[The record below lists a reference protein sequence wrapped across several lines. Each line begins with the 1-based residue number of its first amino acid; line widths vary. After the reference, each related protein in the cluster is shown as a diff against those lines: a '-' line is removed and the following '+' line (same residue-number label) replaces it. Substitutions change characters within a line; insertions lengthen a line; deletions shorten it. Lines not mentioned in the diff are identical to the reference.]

1 MTEAAIVM
9 VAPTGARKTR
19 RDHGALPIAIGD
31 TVAEAAACHAAGAS
45 VLHAHVRGDA
55 DEHVLDAGLYRELI
69 AEMASQVPEMLVQI
83 TSEAVGRYS
92 PRQQIECLQSV
103 KPRMASMCLREI
115 TADFSDSETAREFFS
130 WCVDENVHVQHI
142 VFSAAELG
150 QFFRYRELGIIP
162 DSQRCLM
169 FVLGRYNENFQSDP
183 AELDPFLQYDL
194 AGFDW
199 FTCAFGR
206 REQDCVMR
214 AIAAGG
220 HARVGFE
227 NNLYLPDG
235 ELAPNTA
242 ALVSSLV
249 ESMHAR
255 AIAPATGEQ
264 ARQALGVR
272 RA

>member
-1 MTEAAIVM
+1 
-9 VAPTGARKTR
+9 
-19 RDHGALPIAIGD
+19 
-31 TVAEAAACHAAGAS
+31 
-45 VLHAHVRGDA
+45 
-55 DEHVLDAGLYRELI
+55 
-69 AEMASQVPEMLVQI
+69 
-83 TSEAVGRYS
+83 
-92 PRQQIECLQSV
+92 
-103 KPRMASMCLREI
+103 
-115 TADFSDSETAREFFS
+115 
-130 WCVDENVHVQHI
+130 
-142 VFSAAELG
+142 
-150 QFFRYRELGIIP
+150 
-162 DSQRCLM
+162 M

-249 ESMHAR
+249 ESMHAQ

>member
-1 MTEAAIVM
+1 MTESAIVM

-19 RDHGALPIAIGD
+19 RDHAALPLAIEE
-31 TVAEAAACHAAGAS
+31 TVAEAAICQAAGAS
-45 VLHAHVRGDA
+45 VLHAHVRGEA

-69 AEMASQVPEMLVQI
+69 AEMASRVPEMLVQI

-92 PRQQIECLQSV
+92 PRQQIDCLQSV
-103 KPRMASMCLREI
+103 EPRMTSMCLREI
-115 TADFSDSETAREFFS
+115 SADFSDSGPAREFFH
-130 WCVDENVHVQHI
+130 WCADADVHVQHI
-142 VFSAAELG
+142 VFSAAELEH
-150 QFFRYRELGIIP
+150 FFNYREQGVIP

-183 AELDPFLQYDL
+183 VELDPFLAFDL
-194 AGFDW
+194 EGFDW

-235 ELAPNTA
+235 KLAPSTA

-249 ESMHAR
+249 ETMR
-255 AIAPATGEQ
+255 AQDRTPMTCEQ
-264 ARQALGVR
+264 ARQVLGVR
-272 RA
+272 KA